1 MATSEKITFKD
12 QETQIFHAPWEKGLS
27 RLITPFERF
36 IDHQAA
42 GGLILMATALIALI
56 IANSPLLDGYQA
68 LLHTKVGF
76 GFGDWTL
83 EKSLH
88 HWINDGLMALFFFL
102 VGLELK
108 REILVGEL
116 SDLKMAAL
124 PIAAAIGG
132 MIVPALIYYSMNTS
146 GLASNGWGIPM
157 ATDIAFALGV
167 IALLAGRIPKSLI
180 TFLVAVAIVDDLGA
194 VLVIALFY
202 TEQLVIPFILTGVA
216 LTGAMILLNLL
227 GVRRPGPYFILGALL
242 WFCLLKSGVH
252 ATLAG
257 VITAFT
263 IPTLPKYDPKSFSDR
278 MKNLLSQFDQSHQTK
293 ASILRNQE
301 MATVVQ
307 ALEEGVKG
315 VKTPLQRLE
324 HGMHTP
330 VAFFVLPVFALF
342 NAGVAIDFA
351 NLSSSLLEPITLG
364 VALGLIFGKLIGV
377 VGFSLLSVKLGLASM
392 PNGANIKHIVGVAM
406 LASIGFTMSIFI
418 AELAFPGQPELI
430 QQAKMGIL
438 FASFLA
444 GIAGYLWLRLIGNT
458 KPSI

>member
-12 QETQIFHAPWEKGLS
+12 DETLTFHAPWEKGLTK
-27 RLITPFERF
+27 LITPFERF

-42 GGLILMATALIALI
+42 GGLILMATALVALI
-56 IANSPLLDGYQA
+56 IANSPLLDSYQA
-68 LLHTKVGF
+68 LLQTRVGF

-132 MIVPALIYYSMNTS
+132 MLVPALIYYSMNPT
-146 GLASNGWGIPM
+146 GLAANGWGIPM

-202 TEQLVIPFILTGVA
+202 TEQLVIPFILAGVA
-216 LTGAMILLNLL
+216 LTAMMILFNLL
-227 GVRRPGPYFILGALL
+227 GVRRPGPYFILGGLL

-263 IPTLPKYDPKSFSDR
+263 IPTLPRYNPKSFSDR
-278 MKNLLSQFDQSHQTK
+278 MKELLGRFDASHEEK
-293 ASILRNQE
+293 ESILRNQE
-301 MATVVQ
+301 MATIVH

-342 NAGVAIDFA
+342 NAGVAIDFGNITA
-351 NLSSSLLEPITLG
+351 SLLEPITLG
-364 VALGLIFGKLIGV
+364 VALGLMAGKLIGV
-377 VGFSLLSVKLGLASM
+377 VGFSMLSIKLGLASL
-392 PNGANIKHIVGVAM
+392 PSGANIKHIVGAAM

-418 AELAFPGQPELI
+418 AELAFAGQPELI

-438 FASFLA
+438 FASFIA
-444 GIAGYLWLRLIGNT
+444 GIAGYLWLRLLGKT
-458 KPSI
+458 S